1 MLFTNSVLAH
11 TDMPVLAKALD
22 TYALRS
28 KVIANNLANVT
39 TPGYQR
45 IEVDFEEKLRGA
57 LDDGKLQGKRTD
69 ANHMRLGRPDLSGV
83 EPMAYRVKD
92 PTNPGEINNVDIDL
106 EMSKMAENQIMF
118 NFTVN
123 AVKAQM
129 ESITAA
135 IKGAQ

>member
-1 MLFTNSVLAH
+1 MKITPLGDRVLVE
-11 TDMPVLAKALD
+11 PAKEQDVKKGGIIIPDSAKEKPQEG
-22 TYALRS
+22 T
-28 KVIANNLANVT
+28 VIAVG
-39 TPGYQR
+39 PGKR
-45 IEVDFEEKLRGA
+45 

-69 ANHMRLGRPDLSGV
+69 ANHMRLGRPDLTGV

-92 PTNPGEINNVDIDL
+92 PTNPGEINNVDVDL

-129 ESITAA
+129 ESITSA
-135 IKGAQ
+135 IKGAR